1 MTPRRLHVTRRELV
15 AAATVAGASAA
26 AVPPAWGRKLLGR
39 KARVGPGDF
48 LDGVASGEPAPSA
61 VTFWSRLETHR
72 PRSGARLVV
81 ARDQGF
87 NRVVATAIVPTG
99 QGVNGTL
106 KARVGG
112 LQPGTEYFYVWESG
126 TGLSE
131 VGRTRTAPPPGATG
145 EPLRMA
151 FSSCQHWPSGF
162 YGAHRHASGLADID
176 LYLFLGDYIYERS
189 GANVRRDPID
199 AVDLR
204 SYRRKYALY
213 RTDPGLRELH
223 RLHPTAHVWDDHE
236 VVNNY
241 TDNDP
246 PPAAAQRSAAYRAAF
261 EWLPRMTFPRD
272 RHRIYKK
279 LQFGGVADL
288 FLLDERQY
296 RTGRNDGLPR
306 SMLGAGQLGWLADEL
321 RNSRA
326 TWKLVANQVVMAGR
340 QEGEERASG
349 DSWDG
354 YADERAA
361 LLSELERVG
370 VDNVVVLTGDAHV
383 FMASLLAS
391 NFEALAADS
400 RRKPAAV
407 EFVGGSVTSPGP
419 DFPEAEIRDRAP
431 WVQQYRGGAH
441 GYSQVDLRPDR
452 MDMVYLDVPVGDSA
466 PNATIFE
473 RFVQAPG
480 TNRPERISGPAAR
493 RRV

>member
-1 MTPRRLHVTRRELV
+1 MSRKLHVTRRELI

-39 KARVGPGDF
+39 KPRVGPGDF
-48 LDGVASGEPAPSA
+48 LDGVASGEPAPDA

-81 ARDQGF
+81 ARDAGM

-99 QGVNGTL
+99 EGVNGAL

-126 TGLSE
+126 SGVSQ
-131 VGRTRTAPPPGATG
+131 VGRTRTAPDPRATG

-151 FSSCQHWPSGF
+151 YSSCQHWPSGF
-162 YGAHRHASGLADID
+162 YAAHQHAAGLADID
-176 LYLFLGDYIYERS
+176 LYLFLGDYVYERG
-189 GANVRRDPID
+189 GAQIRRDPID

-204 SYRRKYALY
+204 SYRQKYGLY

-246 PPAAAQRSAAYRAAF
+246 PPAAAQRMAAYRAAF
-261 EWLPRMTFPRD
+261 EWLPRMTFPRE
-272 RHRIYKK
+272 RHRIYKRM
-279 LQFGGVADL
+279 QFGGVADV

-296 RTGRNDGLPR
+296 RTGKNDGQPR
-306 SMLGAGQLGWLADEL
+306 SMLGRGQLDWLANEL
-321 RNSRA
+321 KASRA
-326 TWKLVANQVVMAGR
+326 TWKIVANQVVMAAR

-354 YADERAA
+354 YADERRV
-361 LLSELERVG
+361 LLAELERVG
-370 VDNVVVLTGDAHV
+370 VENVVFLTGDAHV
-383 FMASLLAS
+383 FMASLLTS
-391 NFEALAADS
+391 DFEAFAADQS
-400 RRKPAAV
+400 RRPAAV
-407 EFVGGSVTSPGP
+407 EYVGGSVTSPGP
-419 DFPEAEIRDRAP
+419 DFPESEIRDRSP
-431 WVQQYRGGAH
+431 WVQQYRGSVH
-441 GYSQVDLRPDR
+441 GYAQLDLRPDR
-452 MDMVYLDVPVGDSA
+452 LDMVYLDVPPEDAAAGGTV
-466 PNATIFE
+466 FE

-480 TNRPERISGPAAR
+480 SNRPQRTSGPAAR